1 MRRVEALVYEDED
14 AGRHVGQDLSDFQ
27 ESKGG
32 VEVLARWIAPRAR
45 MWQAARIRLMEDG
58 SRSAWRV
65 LVKSV
70 VEGLEWTYEGQ
81 LAEATSY
88 MEALQDPASEYYV
101 EDEQARLKVIQE
113 QVDLQ
118 VQAKR
123 ILRNLKVHRL
133 EVPLLALPTEQDLQ
147 AVEAFN
153 ATHGWEAVPVQGA

>member
-1 MRRVEALVYEDED
+1 M
-14 AGRHVGQDLSDFQ
+14 
-27 ESKGG
+27 
-32 VEVLARWIAPRAR
+32 
-45 MWQAARIRLMEDG
+45 
-58 SRSAWRV
+58 
-65 LVKSV
+65 
-70 VEGLEWTYEGQ
+70 EGLEWTYEGQ

-113 QVDLQ
+113 QLDLQ

-123 ILRNLKVHRL
+123 ILKNIKVHRL

-147 AVEAFN
+147 AVEAFK